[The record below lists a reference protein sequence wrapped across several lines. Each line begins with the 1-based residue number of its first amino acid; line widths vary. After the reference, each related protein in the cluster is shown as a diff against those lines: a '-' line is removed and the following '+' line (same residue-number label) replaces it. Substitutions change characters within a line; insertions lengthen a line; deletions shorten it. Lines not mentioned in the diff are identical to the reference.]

1 MTPNDETPRSQG
13 VQMLLRESEGQLPV
27 SPERMKWLSQIGNNT
42 QLWMCLMVKLKFDAV
57 KNNTA

>member
-1 MTPNDETPRSQG
+1 MMRLL
-13 VQMLLRESEGQLPV
+13 VQKVSNMLLRENEGQLLV